1 MTNHENTL
9 FRWTKNDRYLF
20 AISLA
25 FSLLSKGQSL
35 FGGLALDDYGFLS
48 RLPEGA
54 QSLFLSQGR
63 VGTWIIYS
71 LVDHLHVG
79 SANAYFAGTA
89 FELFLQSILV
99 VTVIRFISYTNL
111 LYAGIVAGLMTAH
124 PYLSEIF
131 TFKAIAIAN
140 TVALLAT
147 VFAIETTRLIDRKSI
162 NWIIP
167 IVATFIALTTYQ
179 VMINVL
185 LATTFGAM
193 LMNLITNSEKR
204 EDGIDTVRK
213 HRWSWEL
220 LIVSITGAI
229 LSVVL
234 ILILKWSNQI
244 DELTGRAKL
253 IRPNQILERGNQ
265 VWEVFIRILIRQEAI
280 FPVLPKI
287 MFLSL
292 IAISFYLICMQL
304 IVGVNKFR
312 SLVYFSGLILLLPIL
327 SLGTIVPFGDWWP
340 VPRVLFHNSIL
351 LGSIVLVAEKPIS
364 GLSNSTF
371 RKIFLVTGFV
381 VSIMFILLSNQVF
394 SDQFRINRWDM
405 AKAQRIVSRMEEMPQ
420 FTSVS
425 RLYIDGGAGRYP
437 LGPYSIQ
444 GDMNLSAFYPSWSKI
459 GLINEAS
466 GYSFGSPTSDEY
478 TLGSEMCAELTR
490 WPDPGSVV
498 IVGELGVVC
507 LEK

>member
-1 MTNHENTL
+1 MTNHENTV

-20 AISLA
+20 GISLA

-48 RLPEGA
+48 RLSAEA
-54 QSLFLSQGR
+54 QSLFLRQGR
-63 VGTWIIYS
+63 VGAWTIYS
-71 LVDHLHVG
+71 LVDHLHIG
-79 SANAYFAGTA
+79 SANAYFAVTA
-89 FELFLQSILV
+89 FELFLQAVLV
-99 VTVIRFISYTNL
+99 VTVIRFIGYTNL
-111 LYAGIVAGLMTAH
+111 FYAGIVSGLMTAH
-124 PYLSEIF
+124 PYLSEIL
-131 TFKAIAIAN
+131 TFKTTAIGN
-140 TVALLAT
+140 TAALLAT
-147 VFAIETTRLIDRKSI
+147 VFAIETTRLVHRKSI

-204 EDGIDTVRK
+204 EDGINTVRK
-213 HRWSWEL
+213 PRWSWEL
-220 LIVSITGAI
+220 LTVSITGAV
-229 LSVVL
+229 LSVFPM
-234 ILILKWSNQI
+234 LILKWSNQI
-244 DELTGRAKL
+244 DDLTGRAKL
-253 IRPNQILERGNQ
+253 IGSNQILERGNQ
-265 VWEVFIRILIRQEAI
+265 VWEVFIRILIKQEAI

-287 MFLSL
+287 MFLMLISL
-292 IAISFYLICMQL
+292 SFYLICNYLL
-304 IVGVNKFR
+304 IGTNKFR
-312 SLVYFSGLILLLPIL
+312 SLVYLSGLILLLPIL
-327 SLGTIVPFGDWWP
+327 SLGTIIPFGDWWP

-371 RKIFLVTGFV
+371 RKLFLVTGFV
-381 VSIMFILLSNQVF
+381 VSFMFVLLSNQIF

-405 AKAQRIVSRMEEMPQ
+405 AKAQRIISRMEEMPQ
-420 FTSVS
+420 FPSMR

-490 WPDPGSVV
+490 WPDPGSIV